1 MDFLDSF
8 SGDVKEGGQ
17 TITYLHSVDD
27 IDLTCSNE
35 EDLQQ
40 LTSLLDITQR
50 NYGMEIHA
58 EKSKILIVGKER
70 RTLAQTLQIMATDLE
85 TAVSFKYL
93 GTKITAD
100 GKCSEDVRS
109 RLAMATSSLMNFN
122 SISQNSNI
130 SIKSK
135 YRLLTTIWM

>member
-8 SGDVKEGGQ
+8 SGDVKKGGQ

-27 IDLTCSNE
+27 IDLTCSNG

-58 EKSKILIVGKER
+58 EKSKILIVGKGR
-70 RTLAQTLQIMATDLE
+70 RTLAQTIQIMGTDLE

-122 SISQNSNI
+122 SISRNSNI

-135 YRLLTTIWM
+135 YRLLKTIWM